1 MLKNELHPLLLFWD
15 IVKKLQTCYFEYF
28 GSSWLYPSTMT
39 LSPCRKLWSPKFW
52 NQLVGNWA
60 LSFNKTKRKIFLF
73 NFEIYFERN
82 FLIFIKYLL
91 IWTKGKEEF
100 SWSISRGALKEIFDF
115 YKNFTCL
122 TLYTFTFLFSHF
134 FWLVIIHK
142 SSQPFAR
149 HPALYP
155 AYPFF
160 ENFCFPTL
168 FSIPHPFRNTLYIPP
183 TPTPDSQTTNLIQL
197 ANLSLI
203 PSHWGY
209 LFSATSHSRLNSDET
224 NQANIVVRR
233 VGLLGVLYWYKYC

>member
-15 IVKKLQTCYFEYF
+15 IVKKLQTSYFEYF

-142 SSQPFAR
+142 SSQRPLQDTQPFTQ
-149 HPALYP
+149 HIPFLKIFVSP
-155 AYPFF
+155 PFF
-160 ENFCFPTL
+160 QFHTLLETLYTFPPPQPLTVKPPTL
-168 FSIPHPFRNTLYIPP
+168 SNLRTSHLYHHIE
-183 TPTPDSQTTNLIQL
+183 DIYFQQL
-197 ANLSLI
+197 AT
-203 PSHWGY
+203 
-209 LFSATSHSRLNSDET
+209 A
-224 NQANIVVRR
+224 V
-233 VGLLGVLYWYKYC
+233 